1 MMVESG
7 LEKIFLKFLHAE
19 AIFFLFILLRSY
31 ALNPDDYY
39 GLLIAQ
45 HFITDLLLIIQKFT
59 LKARFFN
66 YLVTFVK
73 INLTTKAPSQ

>member
-1 MMVESG
+1 MRFSD
-7 LEKIFLKFLHAE
+7 LKIDLNIKDNNGNTALHICSLPE
-19 AIFFLFILLRSY
+19 T
-31 ALNPDDYY
+31 DDYY

-66 YLVTFVK
+66 YLVTFVQ